1 MDKETEDAFK
11 LLTTKIQEGFNGVRK
26 DMDAIKADMATK
38 QDIKELENKL
48 RIIVREE
55 VQDIREAIEER
66 CKPTQ
71 IG

>member
-1 MDKETEDAFK
+1 MDQETEDAFK
-11 LLTTKIQEGFNGVRK
+11 ALGALVTEGFKNT
-26 DMDAIKADMATK
+26 ATK

-48 RIIVREE
+48 RTIVREE